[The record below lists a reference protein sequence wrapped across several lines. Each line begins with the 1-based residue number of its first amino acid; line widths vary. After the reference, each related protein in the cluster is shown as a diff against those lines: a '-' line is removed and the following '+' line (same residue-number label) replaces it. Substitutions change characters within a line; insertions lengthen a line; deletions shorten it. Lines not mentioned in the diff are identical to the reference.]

1 MNKLTKGA
9 LSAAAAAALLLGG
22 ATSLAYWND
31 SETTNGTVVNSGH
44 LKLDP
49 QTAGQWRLNGEA
61 TAYNPATQRLVPGD
75 TLTKTATFVVD
86 AEGDYL
92 NAEFTATNP
101 AWATGSAAAL
111 TAELTLTGTYSVSTD
126 NGVTWSAPSTTAPV
140 ADGDLV
146 RAVLTVNWPFGA
158 AVNNNSNVAAGL
170 NATLDNVTVTVTQ
183 VP

>member
-1 MNKLTKGA
+1 MKKLTKGA
-9 LSAAAAAALLLGG
+9 ISAAAASVLLLGG

-31 SETTNGTVVNSGH
+31 AETTPGTVVNSGH

-86 AEGDYL
+86 AQGDYL

-111 TAELTLTGTYSVSTD
+111 TNELQLTGAYQVSTD
-126 NGVTWSAPSTTAPV
+126 NGATWSAPVTGSAPV
-140 ADGDLV
+140 ANGNLV
-146 RAVLTVNWPFGA
+146 RAVLTINWPFGT
-158 AVNNNSNVAAGL
+158 VNNNSNVAAGL
-170 NATLDNVTVTVTQ
+170 NATLDAVTVTVTQ